1 MKIAPTTLAFLLAI
15 SLAACSSDT
24 DKAAQTDAA
33 TTTEQTADNAAPQE
47 ASAAMTQEE
56 KLKDFYTRLRQ
67 AMIADDRRTMEE
79 LSYFP
84 FNLQDQ
90 FIPRSQFGDLQLSDD
105 IKNTLRNTDKVEKT
119 RFTYSPPEQVAYNTG
134 QLWEVNL
141 GGPGLYIAMVNGE
154 FKMVAFYYGE

>member
-1 MKIAPTTLAFLLAI
+1 MKLALATLVLALVC
-15 SLAACSSDT
+15 SLAACSSDA

-33 TTTEQTADNAAPQE
+33 ATTEQTADNAAPQE
-47 ASAAMTQEE
+47 ASAPMTQEE
-56 KLKDFYTRLRQ
+56 KLKDFYNRLRQ
-67 AMIADDRRTMEE
+67 AMIADDRRTMED

-119 RFTYSPPEQVAYNTG
+119 RFTYYPPEKVAYNTG

-141 GGPGLYIAMVNGE
+141 GGQGLYIALVNGE